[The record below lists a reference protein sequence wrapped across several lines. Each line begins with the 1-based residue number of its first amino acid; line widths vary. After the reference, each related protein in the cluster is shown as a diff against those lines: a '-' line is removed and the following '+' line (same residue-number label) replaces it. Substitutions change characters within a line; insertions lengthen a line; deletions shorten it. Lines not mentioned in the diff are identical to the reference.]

1 MRNTTAFLVLLGCL
15 SGGAQAQS
23 DAIASA
29 PKPSKT
35 DSQYAD
41 GGQPCAA
48 PAPVS
53 STSTPDPSAPQNQ
66 IEYGG

>member
-15 SGGAQAQS
+15 TGGALAQS
-23 DAIASA
+23 DEAVNATSSQTN
-29 PKPSKT
+29 SK
-35 DSQYAD
+35 YAD
-41 GGQPCAA
+41 ASQPCAA

-53 STSTPDPSAPQNQ
+53 TAPTPDASAPQNQ